1 MGMGIVLVPMGL
13 RDPNKSKWKEGIGIS
28 CFCAAGAS
36 PFFYLLSWISRCSAS
51 LPIYNE
57 AYMSI

>member
-36 PFFYLLSWISRCSAS
+36 PFFLSIE
-51 LPIYNE
+51 LDI
-57 AYMSI
+57 